1 MTGKTYMAIG
11 VAAGLTVSV
20 QQPLQNQIMIV
31 LASVLGSLI
40 PDLDHPKSKL
50 NQKLL
55 LFKNKFYRV
64 LFYLALAGGF
74 IYLYFST
81 RYNVFGLLGIT
92 SFLIGVS
99 SHRSFTH
106 SIIGFLVI
114 SYTVK
119 LITINYNLP
128 YIYFGFIMG
137 YALHLLA
144 DFFTIKGI
152 QLFYPLKLNVASPI
166 IINTKSRFEDVI
178 FMLLSIY
185 TVFLLY
191 NRYIKL

>member
-1 MTGKTYMAIG
+1 MTGKTHMAIG
-11 VAAGLTVSV
+11 VAAGLTVSI
-20 QQPLQNQIMIV
+20 QQPLQNQIIIV

-55 LFKNKFYRV
+55 FFKNKFYRV
-64 LFYLALAGGF
+64 LFYLALAGGLM
-74 IYLYFST
+74 YLYFLT
-81 RYNVFGLLGIT
+81 KYNVFGLLGIT
-92 SFLIGVS
+92 SFLIGIS

-114 SYTVK
+114 SYIIK
-119 LITINYNLP
+119 LITTKYNLP
-128 YIYFGFIMG
+128 YAYLGFIIG
-137 YALHLLA
+137 YVLHLAA

-178 FMLLSIY
+178 FTLLSVYIM
-185 TVFLLY
+185 FLIF
-191 NRYIKL
+191 NEYIK

>member
-1 MTGKTYMAIG
+1 MTGKTHMAIG
-11 VAAGLTVSV
+11 IVAGLTVSAE
-20 QQPLQNQIMIV
+20 QPLENQIIIV

-55 LFKNKFYRV
+55 FFKNKFYRV
-64 LFYLALAGGF
+64 LFYLALAAGF
-74 IYLYFST
+74 IYLFFLTKY
-81 RYNVFGLLGIT
+81 RVFGLLAIT

-106 SIIGFLVI
+106 SILGFLVI

-119 LITINYNLP
+119 LITIKYKLP
-128 YIYFGFIMG
+128 YIYFGFIIG
-137 YALHLLA
+137 YLLHLLA

-152 QLFYPLKLNVASPI
+152 QLFYPLKFNVASPI
-166 IINTKSRFEDVI
+166 IINTKNRSEDVI

>member
-1 MTGKTYMAIG
+1 MTGKTHMAIG
-11 VAAGLTVSV
+11 VAAGLTVSI
-20 QQPLQNQIMIV
+20 QQPLQNQIIIV

-55 LFKNKFYRV
+55 FFKNKFYRV

-74 IYLYFST
+74 IYLYFLT
-81 RYNVFGLLGIT
+81 KYNVFGLLGIT
-92 SFLIGVS
+92 SFLIGIS

-114 SYTVK
+114 SYIIK
-119 LITINYNLP
+119 LITTKYNLP
-128 YIYFGFIMG
+128 YAYLGFIIG
-137 YALHLLA
+137 YVLHLAA

-178 FMLLSIY
+178 FTLLSVYIM
-185 TVFLLY
+185 FLIF
-191 NRYIKL
+191 NEYIK

>member
-1 MTGKTYMAIG
+1 MTGKTHMAIG
-11 VAAGLTVSV
+11 VAAGLTVSI

-55 LFKNKFYRV
+55 FFKNKFYRV
-64 LFYLALAGGF
+64 LFYLALAGGLM
-74 IYLYFST
+74 YLYFLT
-81 RYNVFGLLGIT
+81 KYNVFGLLGIT

-114 SYTVK
+114 SYIIK
-119 LITINYNLP
+119 LITTKYNLP
-128 YIYFGFIMG
+128 YAYLGFIIG
-137 YALHLLA
+137 YVLHLAA

-178 FMLLSIY
+178 FTLLSVYIM
-185 TVFLLY
+185 FLIF
-191 NRYIKL
+191 NEYIK

>member
-1 MTGKTYMAIG
+1 MTGKTHMAIG
-11 VAAGLTVSV
+11 VAAGLTVSI

-40 PDLDHPKSKL
+40 PDLDHPRSKL

-55 LFKNKFYRV
+55 FFKNKFYRV
-64 LFYLALAGGF
+64 LFYLALAGGLM
-74 IYLYFST
+74 YLYFLT
-81 RYNVFGLLGIT
+81 KYNVFGLLGIT
-92 SFLIGVS
+92 SFLIGIS

-114 SYTVK
+114 SYIIK
-119 LITINYNLP
+119 LITTKYNLP
-128 YIYFGFIMG
+128 YAYLGFIIG
-137 YALHLLA
+137 YVLHLAA

-178 FMLLSIY
+178 FTLLSVYIM
-185 TVFLLY
+185 FLIF
-191 NRYIKL
+191 NEYIK

>member
-1 MTGKTYMAIG
+1 MTGKTHMAIG
-11 VAAGLTVSV
+11 VAAGLTVSI

-55 LFKNKFYRV
+55 FFKNKFYRV
-64 LFYLALAGGF
+64 LFYLALAGGLM
-74 IYLYFST
+74 YLYFLT
-81 RYNVFGLLGIT
+81 KYNVFGLLGIT
-92 SFLIGVS
+92 SFLIGIS

-114 SYTVK
+114 SYIIK
-119 LITINYNLP
+119 LITTKYNLP
-128 YIYFGFIMG
+128 YAYLGFIIG
-137 YALHLLA
+137 YVLHLAA

-178 FMLLSIY
+178 FTLLSVYIM
-185 TVFLLY
+185 FLIF
-191 NRYIKL
+191 NEYIK

>member
-1 MTGKTYMAIG
+1 M
-11 VAAGLTVSV
+11 
-20 QQPLQNQIMIV
+20 
-31 LASVLGSLI
+31 
-40 PDLDHPKSKL
+40 
-50 NQKLL
+50 
-55 LFKNKFYRV
+55 
-64 LFYLALAGGF
+64 AGGF

-166 IINTKSRFEDVI
+166 IINTKSRFEDGIYVVKYIYCI
-178 FMLLSIY
+178 FTI
-185 TVFLLY
+185 
-191 NRYIKL
+191 

>member
-1 MTGKTYMAIG
+1 MTGKTHMAIG
-11 VAAGLTVSV
+11 IVAGLTVSAE
-20 QQPLQNQIMIV
+20 QPLENQIIIV

-55 LFKNKFYRV
+55 FFKNKFYRV
-64 LFYLALAGGF
+64 LFYLALAGGLM
-74 IYLYFST
+74 YLYFLT
-81 RYNVFGLLGIT
+81 KYNVFGLLGIT
-92 SFLIGVS
+92 SFLIGIS

-114 SYTVK
+114 SYIIK
-119 LITINYNLP
+119 LITTKYNLP
-128 YIYFGFIMG
+128 YAYLGFIIG
-137 YALHLLA
+137 YVLHLAA

-178 FMLLSIY
+178 FTLLSVYIM
-185 TVFLLY
+185 FLIF
-191 NRYIKL
+191 NEYIK